1 METEIKKAEQILKK
15 YNQEN
20 TIELFKNLDT
30 EKQAVLAK
38 SILNTDFDYVMD
50 VFNTA
55 NQKKEVSSEGISP
68 MQAAKKEDMTDIERE
83 KYFELG
89 KKVIQNNEYAVVT
102 VAGGQGTRLGH
113 SGPKGTFKVQ
123 TVNGEKYIFE
133 ILCEIMK
140 EANAK
145 YAVEI
150 PWYIMTSEE
159 NNSDTENFF
168 KDHNYFGYN
177 PNKIKFFKQSKM
189 PLMTTDGKIL
199 IDKDFKIKEASDGHG
214 GIFNSMRKTGV
225 INELENN
232 NVKWIFTCG
241 VDNILVNMVDPYLV
255 GLAIEKIC
263 KIATRS
269 LVKNSPGEKIG
280 VLCKQGKKVKVIE
293 YTELSEEMA
302 NMTDDKGDLLYGESH
317 VMFNLFSLDAIKQIS
332 TAKLPYHIAFKK
344 NDYLDKDGKLVK
356 AEAPN
361 SYKFESFIF
370 DSFELFDDIA
380 ILRGK
385 REDEFAPI
393 KNATGND
400 SPETATNLYN
410 NFWKGK
416 TFTFRNY

>member
-1 METEIKKAEQILKK
+1 MKLELEKAEEILKK
-15 YNQEN
+15 YNQKN
-20 TIELFKNLDT
+20 AIELFKNLDADKK
-30 EKQAVLAK
+30 EILAE

-50 VFNTA
+50 VFNSA
-55 NQKKEVSSEGISP
+55 NQKKESSSNGISP
-68 MQAAKKEDMTDIERE
+68 MQAAIKEDMTDTERE
-83 KYFELG
+83 KYYELG
-89 KKVIQNNEYAVVT
+89 KKVIQDGEYAVVT

-113 SGPKGTFKVQ
+113 SGPKGTFKVE

-140 EANAK
+140 ESNAK
-145 YAVEI
+145 YDIEI

-159 NNSDTENFF
+159 NNSETVNFF
-168 KDHNYFGYN
+168 KEHNFFGYN
-177 PNKIKFFKQSKM
+177 PEKIKFFKQSKM

-214 GIFNSMRKTGV
+214 GIFNSMRKSGV
-225 INELENN
+225 ISELEGN

-255 GLAIEKIC
+255 GLAIDKKC

-269 LVKNSPGEKIG
+269 LVKNSPSEKIG
-280 VLCKQGKKVKVIE
+280 VLCKQDNKVKVIE

-302 NMTDDKGDLLYGESH
+302 NMTDANGNLLYGESH

-344 NDYLDKDGKLVK
+344 NDYLDANGNLVK

-385 REDEFAPI
+385 REEEFAPI

-400 SPETATNLYN
+400 SPETAVNLYN

-416 TFTFRNY
+416 KISL

>member
-1 METEIKKAEQILKK
+1 METEIVKAEQILKK

-30 EKQAVLAK
+30 EKQGILAK
-38 SILNTDFDYVMD
+38 SILNTDFDLIMD
-50 VFNTA
+50 VFNEA
-55 NQKKEVSSEGISP
+55 NSKKEVSSKQISP
-68 MQAAKKEDMTDIERE
+68 MQAAKKEDMSDIEKE
-83 KYFELG
+83 KYYDLG
-89 KKVIQNNEYAVVT
+89 KKVIENGEYAVVT

-133 ILCEIMK
+133 ILCETMK
-140 EANAK
+140 NASK
-145 YAVEI
+145 EYNIEI

-159 NNSDTENFF
+159 NNKDTENFF
-168 KDHNYFGYN
+168 KEHDFFGYN
-177 PNKIKFFKQSKM
+177 PEKIKFFKQSKM

-199 IDKDFKIKEASDGHG
+199 IDKDFKVKEAADGHG
-214 GIFNSMRKTGV
+214 GIFNSMRKAGV
-225 INELENN
+225 INELEDKNI
-232 NVKWIFTCG
+232 KWIFTCG

-255 GLAIEKIC
+255 GLAIEKNC

-269 LVKNSPGEKIG
+269 LVKNSPSEKVG
-280 VLCKQGKKVKVIE
+280 VLCKQDNKIKVVE

-302 NMTDDKGDLLYGESH
+302 NMTDEKGNLLYGESH

-344 NDYLDKDGKLVK
+344 NDYLDNKGNLVK
-356 AEAPN
+356 AESPN

-380 ILRGK
+380 ILRTK

-400 SPETATNLYN
+400 SPETAVNLYN

-416 TFTFRNY
+416 KFSL